1 MKKICFLITAMLLSV
16 ASFAQTAKQ
25 VLDKTAAVVSNKS
38 GVTASFTISS
48 KQYGNSSGT
57 ISVKG
62 KKFYANTSAGIVWF
76 DGKTQWTYV
85 KDNDEVNVNTPTQ
98 EDLQAINPYNFIY
111 MYKQGYAATMT
122 ANGQNF
128 VVTLKATAKNKGVQ
142 EMQITINKQSYVP
155 SQVRMLQN
163 KHWTTISVTNF
174 KKANLSD
181 GLFRFNRK
189 AYPNAEIIDL
199 R

>member
-25 VLDKTAAVVSNKS
+25 VLDKTATVVSNKS